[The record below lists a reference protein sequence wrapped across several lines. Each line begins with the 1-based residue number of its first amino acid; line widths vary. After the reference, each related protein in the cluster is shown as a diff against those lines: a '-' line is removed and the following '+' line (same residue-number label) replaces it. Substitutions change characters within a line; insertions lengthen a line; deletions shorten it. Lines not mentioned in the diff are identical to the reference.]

1 MLLRRKENRKQKQ
14 KRRATEAR
22 YASQFSTYG
31 LPAMLAVAAVIV
43 ALFLYLTSG
52 EDYVG
57 ERHD

>member
-1 MLLRRKENRKQKQ
+1 
-14 KRRATEAR
+14 
-22 YASQFSTYG
+22 
-31 LPAMLAVAAVIV
+31 MLAVVAVIV